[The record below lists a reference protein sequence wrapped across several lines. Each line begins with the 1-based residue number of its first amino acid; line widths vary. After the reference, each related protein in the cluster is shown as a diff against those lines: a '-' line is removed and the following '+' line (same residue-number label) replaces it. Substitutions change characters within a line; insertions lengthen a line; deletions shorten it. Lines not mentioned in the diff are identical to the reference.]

1 MTCSPIAWGALSFR
15 SGGSRTMRPHQVPI
29 AVCSLAL
36 VWGGLHAA
44 WGHAFPQR
52 AEPAAGATVA
62 VAPALVRIWFDAAL
76 EPVFSSLRVQT
87 VHGQPVSSEDGQVD
101 ASDATLLTVRLPAL
115 TPGTYR
121 ALWSVVARD
130 GHRTE
135 GTYTFTVQQGP

>member
-1 MTCSPIAWGALSFR
+1 
-15 SGGSRTMRPHQVPI
+15 MRPHQVPM

-76 EPVFSSLRVQT
+76 EPAFSSLRVQT
-87 VHGQPVSSEDGQVD
+87 ARGQPIPHEEGQVD
-101 ASDATLLTVRLPAL
+101 AGNATLLTVRLPPLAS
-115 TPGTYR
+115 GTYR
-121 ALWSVVARD
+121 VLWNVVARD